1 MNDLAPSYLCDL
13 LIPREIPR
21 ELRSSDMDIL
31 AVPRSRTVSYGDRA
45 FAVAAPQLW
54 NELPLAIKRAPSLTV
69 FKRSLKTHLFDAF

>member
-31 AVPRSRTVSYGDRA
+31 VVPRSRTVSYGDRT

-54 NELPLAIKRAPSLTV
+54 NELTLDIKRAPSLTA